1 MRGLGR
7 RKLDCGW
14 NSSCVKRTQFPEQ
27 ESLFDSC
34 QIRAPRRCNSYQQRS
49 IAAVEVSKE
58 RPASPLSKKAR
69 NLKIARL
76 ASEFFAK
83 IRNRQEQVFRI
94 YFFIVV
100 AFTQDWLYWGHRHVK
115 MKPFKT
121 TLRKAKKLENRPSCP
136 RVINKILKTGW
147 NCRFYI
153 KRIFS
158 RLGGRI
164 GAIELLDRR
173 SSEAL
178 SGGVRKS
185 KVFQQTRQL
194 RRGNQNRRSKI
205 AWFFARQLTD

>member
-1 MRGLGR
+1 MCVFEKNCSNGAMRGLGR

-94 YFFIVV
+94 YIFYRRRIHAGLVV
-100 AFTQDWLYWGHRHVK
+100 L
-115 MKPFKT
+115 
-121 TLRKAKKLENRPSCP
+121 
-136 RVINKILKTGW
+136 
-147 NCRFYI
+147 
-153 KRIFS
+153 
-158 RLGGRI
+158 
-164 GAIELLDRR
+164 R
-173 SSEAL
+173 SSACQNEAL
-178 SGGVRKS
+178 
-185 KVFQQTRQL
+185 
-194 RRGNQNRRSKI
+194 QNHSQESEK
-205 AWFFARQLTD
+205 T